1 MGAAWKSE
9 KRWVLPLTLVCLV
22 LGGLLAVQ
30 VRTRELR
37 GETQIG
43 RQRSALV
50 GMLTTSQAQLGKQA
64 EEIERLRTRVAEYES
79 EAASETGLLR
89 LMTEELSNS
98 RVALGLLP
106 VKGPGV
112 ELELADSTMRGT
124 DELGAQELYVLHDFD
139 LVQVANELRAAGAE
153 AISLNGQR
161 LIAGS
166 AITCAARLIKVDDV
180 AISSPFV
187 FLAIGEKDNLMS
199 ALNIRDGVLD
209 RLRVMEFQVKL
220 TPKDEV
226 IIPPVA
232 IAPKYAYAQPVPRE
246 EQP

>member
-1 MGAAWKSE
+1 MGTAWESE

-30 VRTRELR
+30 VRTRQLR

-50 GMLTTSQAQLGKQA
+50 GMLTTSQAQLEKQT
-64 EEIERLRTRVAEYES
+64 EEIERLRARVAEYET

-98 RVALGLLP
+98 RVALGLLA

-124 DELGAQELYVLHDFD
+124 DEFGAQELYVVHDFD
-139 LVQVANELRAAGAE
+139 LVGVANELRAAGAE

-161 LIAGS
+161 LIAGT
-166 AITCAARLIKVDDV
+166 AITCSARLIKVDDV
-180 AISSPFV
+180 AISGPFV

-199 ALNIRDGVLD
+199 ALNIRDGSLD

-232 IAPKYAYAQPVPRE
+232 IAPKYVYAKPVPRK